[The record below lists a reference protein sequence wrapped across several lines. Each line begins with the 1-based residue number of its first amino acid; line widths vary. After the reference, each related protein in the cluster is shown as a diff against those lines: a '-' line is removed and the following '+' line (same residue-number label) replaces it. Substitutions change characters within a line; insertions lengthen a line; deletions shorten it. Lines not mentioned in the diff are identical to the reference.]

1 MNWSCKVPKNVPFL
15 NSFFK
20 DLEVFIK
27 GALDLV
33 NRINAMR
40 KLSMSKYYLD
50 QFQVSN
56 KLASRLS

>member
-1 MNWSCKVPKNVPFL
+1 MTLKNLPFL

-40 KLSMSKYYLD
+40 NLSTEMFPL
-50 QFQVSN
+50 QPQISN
-56 KLASRLS
+56 ELASRLS